1 MPKLKDNEVDQIPI
15 LGQGLIT
22 YQSEK
27 GISGKENSDFLW
39 QYFSKMIINEASTNK
54 DGLKGPM
61 PIEKMINMREMT
73 LEVEDLIAK
82 ARTYGINIS

>member
-1 MPKLKDNEVDQIPI
+1 
-15 LGQGLIT
+15 
-22 YQSEK
+22 
-27 GISGKENSDFLW
+27 
-39 QYFSKMIINEASTNK
+39 MIINEASTNK